1 MMIMKQLPITTY
13 GMEILRKKTIPVKD
27 VDMNIIETVGN
38 MFYTMEKAD
47 GVGLA
52 APQVDIDKAI
62 AVIDV
67 SHYDE
72 YAHIKP
78 FVIINPVIEESHG
91 LWHAEEGCLS
101 IPGIK
106 LNIPRAEK
114 IYVTYYD
121 LDMNEVNLEAD
132 KLLGRVLQHE
142 IDHLNG
148 KLFTDLIDED
158 EKKRIK
164 RDLRDIKKGLIETG
178 YKLLINEE
186 KIR

>member
-1 MMIMKQLPITTY
+1 MKQLPITTY
-13 GMEILRKKTIPVKD
+13 GMEVLRKKTNPVKD
-27 VDMNIIETVGN
+27 VNLKLIETVGD
-38 MFYTMEKAD
+38 MFYTMERAD

-52 APQVDIDKAI
+52 APQVGVNKSF

-67 SHYDE
+67 THFQD

-78 FVIINPVIEESHG
+78 FVIINPVIHEVHG
-91 LWHAEEGCLS
+91 EWFAEEGCLS

-106 LNIPRAEK
+106 LNIPRASQ

-148 KLFTDLIDED
+148 KLFLDLIDDD
-158 EKKRIK
+158 ELKKLK
-164 RDLRDIKKGLIETG
+164 KELNDIKKGLVDPG
-178 YKLLINEE
+178 YKLLIHEE
-186 KIR
+186 K